1 MKYNVIA
8 CIVHVSAS
16 QYRADLVTKSTNKT
30 YGFVYLSLFL
40 DGYCSPADECTDGFM
55 SLDRIDAVLDKYMYG
70 SFEYTINGFQAI
82 FPGVNFTCNGSIQ
95 SWIFGAAMVG
105 TATSSLPE
113 LQIWRSNGNRSYIK
127 VGSTTVNVIEENAPQ
142 LYHYPLSS
150 PLPFQAGDI
159 LGYYQPDISQ
169 SQLRLL
175 AEIDG
180 QGWQLGYYISSDSA
194 YSELS
199 LSTESGDDR

>member
-1 MKYNVIA
+1 
-8 CIVHVSAS
+8 
-16 QYRADLVTKSTNKT
+16 
-30 YGFVYLSLFL
+30 
-40 DGYCSPADECTDGFM
+40 M

-82 FPGVNFTCNGSIQ
+82 FPGVNFTCSGSIQ
-95 SWIFGAAMVG
+95 SWILGAAMEG

-113 LQIWRSNGNRSYIK
+113 LQIWRSNGNGLYSKVRSTPI
-127 VGSTTVNVIEENAPQ
+127 NVTEENEAR

-159 LGYYQPDISQ
+159 LGYYQPEITQ
-169 SQLRLL
+169 SQARLL
-175 AEIDG
+175 AEKNG
-180 QGWQLGYYISSDSA
+180 QGRQLGYYISSASA

-199 LSTESGDDR
+199 LSTEYGDDRFQNFIDVQTGKYAYHASIC